1 MKSRENSSSDRIL
14 MITSIYNK
22 KEIAKEKNVER
33 TPHKKSDKRPIKLTE
48 NEICSTTNISNSS
61 SLYFPK
67 LKNSFANQRNND
79 NRLETNYSNYTKL
92 KRPKITINLKKM
104 ELFIHPIN
112 KSVLEINK
120 LIEIKDNLVK
130 KRFNQLHNYKLQI
143 NPKNYYHNYG
153 LNEYI
158 EITNNYSKRNRNK
171 SLDYQYNNI
180 SSYNNIRLKTEENK
194 NSPGK
199 GKIKFYK
206 NISVDK
212 NKKSPNLLTSV
223 PLRIKGKRG
232 HNYIIA
238 NFNEETDFVNTNAIW
253 RGKKMNDIINN
264 KTNLNFFKD
273 FTKNAKYLGKVK
285 TKIQM

>member
-153 LNEYI
+153 LNEFI
-158 EITNNYSKRNRNK
+158 EITNNNTKKNK

-180 SSYNNIRLKTEENK
+180 SSYNNIILKKEDNK
-194 NSPGK
+194 HNTSRGK
-199 GKIKFYK
+199 TKIYRNIGT
-206 NISVDK
+206 NISK
-212 NKKSPNLLTSV
+212 NNSHLITSV
-223 PLRIKGKRG
+223 PLTLKNKNKKG
-232 HNYIIA
+232 HNYIII
-238 NFNEETDFVNTNAIW
+238 NINEENDFFNTNSIW
-253 RGKKMNDIINN
+253 RFKNINDIINN
-264 KTNLNFFKD
+264 KTNLNFFKN
-273 FTKNAKYLGKVK
+273 FIKNSRYMGKLK
-285 TKIQM
+285 TT

>member
-1 MKSRENSSSDRIL
+1 MKSRENSSSDRVLI
-14 MITSIYNK
+14 ITSIYNK
-22 KEIAKEKNVER
+22 KEIAREQNIEK

-67 LKNSFANQRNND
+67 LKNSFTNQRNND
-79 NRLETNYSNYTKL
+79 IRLETNYSNYTKL
-92 KRPKITINLKKM
+92 KKPKITINLKKM

-112 KSVLEINK
+112 KSVFEINK
-120 LIEIKDNLVK
+120 LIEIKDNLVR

-158 EITNNYSKRNRNK
+158 EITNNNSKRNK
-171 SLDYQYNNI
+171 SLDYRYNNI
-180 SSYNNIRLKTEENK
+180 SSYNNIRLKKEENK
-194 NSPGK
+194 DNTYPK
-199 GKIKFYK
+199 KIKLYK
-206 NISVDK
+206 NRTVDK

-223 PLRIKGKRG
+223 PLRIKGKKG
-232 HNYIIA
+232 HDYIIA

-264 KTNLNFFKD
+264 KTNLNFFKN
-273 FTKNAKYLGKVK
+273 FTKNAKYLGKLR